1 MRRNGIGKKAFPQRF
16 LESGLI
22 LVIFAAALLLRM
34 LRSDRVVVL
43 VSCWFFFGGSLQ
55 FSTVTSLR
63 KNIMPATSGGMLTE
77 PFPDAL

>member
-1 MRRNGIGKKAFPQRF
+1 VRRNGIGKKAFPQRF

-43 VSCWFFFGGSLQ
+43 VSCRFFFWGSLQ